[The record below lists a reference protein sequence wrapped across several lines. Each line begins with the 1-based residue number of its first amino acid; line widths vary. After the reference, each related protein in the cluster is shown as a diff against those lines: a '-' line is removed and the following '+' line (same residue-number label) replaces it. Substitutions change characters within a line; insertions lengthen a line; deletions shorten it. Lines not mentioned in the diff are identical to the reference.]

1 MYNMPNFTPLIYF
14 GFFGIAC
21 AAVIALA
28 AGGWLSYHLVM
39 AIAAYLG
46 A

>member
-1 MYNMPNFTPLIYF
+1 MYNFPDLTWLIYF

-21 AAVIALA
+21 ATLITLIGGGYLAYHLYMALA
-28 AGGWLSYHLVM
+28 LY
-39 AIAAYLG
+39 IG